1 MLILNTSRYK
11 REGTGEFETFC
22 LCLHSNSLPL
32 LSLTLRSALLWGAKA
47 PVVAKLVQTRAE
59 CKLVY
64 ILPSVAELRLSKHCL
79 LRNVPLIQEGE
90 LFSLCYSVCY

>member
-1 MLILNTSRYK
+1 MTIAAIASTM
-11 REGTGEFETFC
+11 GTARGT
-22 LCLHSNSLPL
+22 
-32 LSLTLRSALLWGAKA
+32 KV

-79 LRNVPLIQEGE
+79 LRNVPLKSRNFFSK
-90 LFSLCYSVCY
+90 LFC

>member
-1 MLILNTSRYK
+1 MLYILSF
-11 REGTGEFETFC
+11 GAVEFDGSACVLGQTP
-22 LCLHSNSLPL
+22 SPV

-90 LFSLCYSVCY
+90 LFSSLCQWFV

>member
-1 MLILNTSRYK
+1 M
-11 REGTGEFETFC
+11 FA
-22 LCLHSNSLPL
+22 LCEAR
-32 LSLTLRSALLWGAKA
+32 LRSFTIASKLALYSLARALRRRKF
-47 PVVAKLVQTRAE
+47 VQMRAE

-90 LFSLCYSVCY
+90 LFLLFSIIAVR